1 MSYSKHSLWGEGQ
14 NNIMKKRW
22 IFAAVL
28 TISVCA
34 VACREQEES
43 IVPKTTVPKN
53 EVPVTPPTES
63 PNVIT
68 PGKVAPNT
76 DAPLEGS
83 GTPR

>member
-1 MSYSKHSLWGEGQ
+1 
-14 NNIMKKRW
+14 MKKRW

-28 TISVCA
+28 AISVCA

-63 PNVIT
+63 PNVVQ